1 MSPSAGSSLGGSLG
15 DVLAHGIGGSKD
27 LPIPLGLTI
36 AGAVAALTVSFTVLA
51 VAWRT
56 PRYDGDRTGRPA
68 PDGLKRVVESRPWFV
83 LWRVFGMLAFAYTVM
98 VAIGGEDS
106 LLNPL
111 FGIFY
116 VLLWVAFVPLSLL
129 FGPAYKAISPV
140 RTINAG
146 FARLTGGD
154 PDQGVFT
161 YPARL
166 GLWPAAL
173 GLYAFVWMELVYPFA
188 TELGPVRLWCAVYVA
203 VMLLG
208 GALFGSTFYANADPF
223 EVYSSLVARMS
234 VWGRRRRAGLE
245 GTDDEDDEDGE
256 LVVRSPLANLDTTP
270 VRPGLVA
277 VAAVLFGSTAFD
289 SFKDSTRWVKF
300 IQGNYVQDHGL
311 TRLVD
316 NLGLLGFVLVVA
328 LVFTV
333 GTMLTGVGPD
343 QPRRELPGQFA
354 HSIVPI
360 VIGYVIAHY
369 LTYLLEVGEQ
379 TIIYMSDPFS
389 TGHANWF
396 GTFDWQVSYF
406 FSFHPTA
413 LATVKVLCVVLGHVV
428 GVVAA
433 HDRAIHLLPKKHQLT
448 GQLSLLVA
456 MICFTA
462 GGLYLLFAA

>member
-1 MSPSAGSSLGGSLG
+1 VDPVTPSWG
-15 DVLAHGIGGSKD
+15 DVFAHGIGGQTD
-27 LPIPLGLTI
+27 LPIPLELTV

-56 PRYDGDRTGRPA
+56 PRYDAERTGRPA
-68 PDGLKRVVESRPWFV
+68 PRDAAVVDSRPWLV
-83 LWRVFGMLAFAYTVM
+83 VMRLLGMLAFGYTVM
-98 VAIGGEDS
+98 VAVGGEDS
-106 LLNPL
+106 LINPF

-116 VLLWVAFVPLSLL
+116 VLLWVGLVPLSLL
-129 FGPAYKAISPV
+129 FGPVYMAISPV
-140 RTINAG
+140 RTINLV

-154 PDQGVFT
+154 PGAGVFT
-161 YPARL
+161 YPERL
-166 GLWPAAL
+166 GCWPAAL

-203 VMLLG
+203 AMLVG
-208 GALFGSTFYANADPF
+208 GALFGNTFYERADPF
-223 EVYSSLVARMS
+223 EVYSTLVSRMS
-234 VWGRRRRAGLE
+234 VWGRRRE
-245 GTDDEDDEDGE
+245 Q
-256 LVVRSPLANLDTTP
+256 LVLRSPLANLDATP

-277 VAAVLFGSTAFD
+277 VTSVLFGSTAFD

-300 IQGNYVQDHGL
+300 IQGDFVQDNGL
-311 TRLVD
+311 THLFN
-316 NLGLLGFVLVVA
+316 NLGLLCFVLGVA
-328 LVFTV
+328 LVFTA
-333 GTMLTGVGPD
+333 GTMLTGVGPE

-369 LTYLLEVGEQ
+369 LTYLLEVGQQ
-379 TIIYMSDPFS
+379 TIVYLSDPFS

-396 GTFDWQVSYF
+396 GTFNWQVSYF

-413 LATVKVLCVVLGHVV
+413 LATVKVLAVVVGHVV

-433 HDRAIHLLPKKHQLT
+433 HDRAIHLLPRKHQLT

>member
-1 MSPSAGSSLGGSLG
+1 MDPLSSLG
-15 DVLAHGIGGSKD
+15 DVFAHGIGGSKD
-27 LPIPLGLTI
+27 LPIPLELTI

-56 PRYDGDRTGRPA
+56 PRYDADRTGRPA
-68 PDGLKRVVESRPWFV
+68 PVRLSRLVDSRPWFV
-83 LWRVFGMLAFAYTVM
+83 AGRIFGLLALGYTVM
-98 VAIGGEDS
+98 VAVGGQDS
-106 LLNPL
+106 LTNPL

-116 VLLWVAFVPLSLL
+116 VLLWVGFVPASLL
-129 FGPAYKAISPV
+129 LGPVYKAISPV
-140 RTINAG
+140 RTINAA

-154 PDQGVFT
+154 PEQGVFA
-161 YPARL
+161 YPERL
-166 GLWPAAL
+166 GHWPAAL

-203 VMLLG
+203 AMLLG
-208 GALFGSTFYANADPF
+208 GALFGNKFYEYADPF
-223 EVYSSLVARMS
+223 EVYSTLVSRMS
-234 VWGRRRRAGLE
+234 VWGRRAKQPGR
-245 GTDDEDDEDGE
+245 
-256 LVVRSPLANLDTTP
+256 LVIRSPLANLDATP

-277 VAAVLFGSTAFD
+277 VTAVLFGSTAFD

-311 TRLVD
+311 THLFT
-316 NLGLLGFVLVVA
+316 NLGLLAFVLVVA
-328 LVFTV
+328 GVFTV
-333 GTMLTGVGPD
+333 GTMLTGVGPGR
-343 QPRRELPGQFA
+343 PRRELPSQFA

-369 LTYLLEVGEQ
+369 LTYLLEVGEN
-379 TIIYMSDPFS
+379 TVVLMSDPFG
-389 TGHANWF
+389 TGANWF
-396 GTFDWQVSYF
+396 GTANWEVSYF

-413 LATVKVLCVVLGHVV
+413 LATIKVLAVVLGHVV

-433 HDRAIHLLPKKHQLT
+433 HDRAIHLLPRKHQLT

-462 GGLYLLFAA
+462 GGLYLLFSA